1 MTEERIFSAIDKI
14 EPSKDAEK
22 RMYDNILKKAKGTGS
37 EFKIL
42 RIIKPAVSVAACVC
56 LVAAAAVLL
65 RTEINNSGG
74 FSGAADDST
83 ESLCFDAAENE
94 AAIIL
99 TTTLSGF
106 IYNEGENVNEVCEA
120 APAGNAM
127 KHSEEQIADVMEDGE
142 DIADEAY
149 VIESTRH
156 FTNTAAPEKEADI
169 ALTEITAEEA
179 GLWFNIPEKAKS
191 ITYGENENKDA
202 DFQTGSFI
210 LDDHVYSFVVYEL
223 EENSDLS
230 AQEEEFPTAE
240 LIMNYPEANAVLYSF
255 ENGETVGF
263 KTCWENETRRF
274 CLTNS
279 DGADKKEVIDVL
291 VEVVE
296 IN

>member
-1 MTEERIFSAIDKI
+1 MTEEKIFSAIDKI
-14 EPSKDAEK
+14 EPYKDAEK
-22 RMYDNILKKAKGTGS
+22 RMYDNILKKAKGAGS
-37 EFKIL
+37 ELKIL

-65 RTEINNSGG
+65 RMEVNNSEG
-74 FSGAADDST
+74 FSGAADDNT
-83 ESLCFDAAENE
+83 ESLYFDTAENE

-120 APAGNAM
+120 APAGNAI

-156 FTNTAAPEKEADI
+156 FTNTAAPEKKTDI

-191 ITYGENENKDA
+191 VTYGENKDA

-210 LDDHVYSFVVYEL
+210 LGDHIYSFVVYEL
-223 EENSDLS
+223 GENLDSS
-230 AQEEEFPTAE
+230 AQEEELLTAE
-240 LIMNYPEANAVLYSF
+240 VIMNYPEANAVLYSF
-255 ENGETVGF
+255 KNGETVGF

-274 CLTNS
+274 YLTNS